1 MPDFLFLAQRLPYPP
16 DKGDKIRSYRLL
28 RRLAERGRVRLA
40 AFVDDEADLAHLP
53 AVRELCDEA
62 HLARLDP
69 RLARL
74 RCLGG
79 LADGA
84 PLSLG
89 YYRDRGLAGWVERVF
104 REARPDAVVV
114 FSSAMAQFVLDR
126 RGAPPFVMD
135 FVDVDSDKWRQ
146 YADTVSPP
154 LSWIYRREWRRLLA
168 FDRRVAR
175 AAQASTFVSEPEAA
189 LFRQLAPESAH
200 KTFAVA
206 NGVDAEYFSPARD
219 YERPLPDGRP
229 VFVFTGAMDYW
240 PNVDAVTW
248 FAEAMLPRVRAALP
262 EAEFWI
268 VGAKPAPAVERLGGR
283 PGVTVTGR
291 VPDVRPYLAQATA
304 AVAPLRI
311 SRGVQNK
318 VLEAMAM
325 ARPVLVTPQA
335 LEGIEAA
342 PGHEVLLADGEEAFA
357 EAAIRAGRGEL
368 EPAIGAAARRCVI
381 ERFSWDARL
390 AGLDRLLDRAMGVSP
405 DS

>member
-28 RRLAERGRVRLA
+28 RRLAERGRVRLGT
-40 AFVDDEADLAHLP
+40 FIDDEADLVHLP
-53 AVRELCDEA
+53 AVREFCVEA
-62 HLARLDP
+62 HVARLDP

-74 RCLGG
+74 RCLAGF
-79 LADGA
+79 ATGA

-89 YYRDRGLAGWVERVF
+89 YYGDRGLAGWVGRVL
-104 REARPDAVVV
+104 RENPPDAILV
-114 FSSAMAQFVLDR
+114 FSSAMAQFVVDR
-126 RGAPPFVMD
+126 PQAPPFVMD

-146 YADTVSPP
+146 YADTVAPP
-154 LSWIYRREWRRLLA
+154 RRWIYRREWRRLLE

-175 AAQASTFVSEPEAA
+175 AALAGAFVSEPEAE
-189 LFRQLAPESAH
+189 LFRRLAPESAH

-206 NGVDAEYFSPARD
+206 NGVDADYFSPERV
-219 YERPLPDGRP
+219 YERPLPEDRP
-229 VFVFTGAMDYW
+229 AFVFTGAMDYW

-248 FAEAMLPRVRAALP
+248 FAEAMLPLVRARLP
-262 EAEFWI
+262 DAEFWI
-268 VGAKPAPAVERLGGR
+268 VGANPAPAVEKLRGL
-283 PGVTVTGR
+283 PGVAVTGR

-335 LEGIEAA
+335 LEGIDAE
-342 PGHEVLLADGEEAFA
+342 PGRELVLADGAAAFA
-357 EAAIRAGRGEL
+357 AAAVRVGRGEAD
-368 EPAIGAAARRCVI
+368 PGMGAAARRCVI
-381 ERFSWDARL
+381 EHFSWPARL
-390 AGLDRLLDRAMGVSP
+390 AGLDRLLDRALEGRS
-405 DS
+405 S